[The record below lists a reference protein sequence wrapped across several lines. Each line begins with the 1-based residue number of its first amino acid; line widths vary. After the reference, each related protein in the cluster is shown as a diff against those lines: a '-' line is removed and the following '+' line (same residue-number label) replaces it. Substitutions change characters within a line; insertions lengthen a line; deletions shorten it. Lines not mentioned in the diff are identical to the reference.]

1 MDDRTYHA
9 RLIEMFEEAEEA
21 SSSSR
26 DRAGRD
32 IDYYD
37 GKQWTEEETR
47 ILKKRGQ
54 PAIAWNRI
62 REKVDYLQGDER
74 NRRTKPQALP
84 NTPQHEQDSHSATD
98 ALQSVCRQNRYD
110 EVRSRVWGDLLKAG
124 WGGVEVCVEPKPPN
138 LYGENKALAGL
149 TGTEYRVVVRRCQ
162 WDRMFWD
169 PHASEEDFSD
179 AAYKGMVIWMDR
191 EEAVRQY
198 GEGAAEVF
206 DETVQA
212 TNAGTTFDD
221 RPKGG
226 WARAGKRQ
234 RIRVVLIYFRNAEGG
249 WNFCEFTKGGILRDG
264 PSPYLDED
272 GNTEDPFV
280 WRSAYVDRENNRYGV
295 VRDMIDLQDEINK
308 RRSKAL
314 HHFTARQ
321 TFGNQKFKAGSTENK
336 RQLARPDGHIELAGT
351 AQFGSDFGVIPTGDQ
366 AAGHFELL
374 QQATMAFET
383 MGPNAA
389 MVGKKGRA
397 ESGRALLAQQQ
408 GGQIQMGPL
417 TDALRQLD
425 YEAYRK
431 IWNRVRQYWTGE
443 TWIRVTDDD
452 RTLRFVGLNEPVA
465 DELGNVVALRNE
477 VSRMD
482 VDIVIE
488 EAPAGA
494 TLLDEQ
500 FEMLVNLKRMDA
512 GNEIPFK
519 AIIAAAPN
527 LRAKQDMLRMIE
539 QREARPPD
547 PRMTAGAEAEL
558 EGLRADARLKHAK
571 AAREE
576 AEVAANGWSGAPG
589 PVS

>member
-1 MDDRTYHA
+1 MDDKTYHS
-9 RLIEMFEEAEEA
+9 RLIDMFEEAEEA
-21 SSSSR
+21 SSASR

-37 GKQWTEEETR
+37 GKQWTADEAR

-54 PAIAWNRI
+54 PVIAWNRI

-74 NRRTKPQALP
+74 NRRTRPQALP
-84 NTPQHEQDSHSATD
+84 NTPSHEQDSHSATD
-98 ALQSVCRQNRYD
+98 ALQFVCRQNRYD
-110 EVRSRVWGDLLKAG
+110 ETRSRVWADLLKAG
-124 WGGVEVCVEPKPPN
+124 WGGVEVSVEQKTPN
-138 LYGENKALAGL
+138 LLSATALAGP
-149 TGTEYRVVVRRCQ
+149 EFRVIVRRCQ

-169 PHASEEDFSD
+169 PHSSEEDFSD
-179 AAYKGMVIWMDR
+179 ASYKGMVIWMDR
-191 EEAVRQY
+191 EEAVRHY
-198 GEGAAEVF
+198 GEEAADVF
-206 DETVQA
+206 DETV
-212 TNAGTTFDD
+212 NAASAGNIFDD
-221 RPKGG
+221 RPKGS

-249 WNFCEFTKGGILRDG
+249 WDFCEFTKGGILRDG
-264 PSPYLDED
+264 PSPYVDEH
-272 GNTEDPFV
+272 GATEDPFV

-321 TFGNQKFKAGSTENK
+321 TFGNQKFKAGSAENK
-336 RQLARPDGHIELAGT
+336 KQLARPDGHIELAGT
-351 AQFGSDFGVIPTGDQ
+351 AQFGTDFGIIPTGDQ

-374 QQATMAFET
+374 SQATAAFET

-389 MVGKKGRA
+389 MVGKKGGA

-408 GGQIQMGPL
+408 GGQVQMGPL

-431 IWNRVRQYWTGE
+431 IWNRVRQFWTGE

-452 RTLRFVGLNEPVA
+452 RTLRFVGLNESLR
-465 DELGNVVALRNE
+465 DSFGNVVALRNE
-477 VSRMD
+477 IARMD

-512 GNEIPFK
+512 AGEIPFK

-539 QREARPPD
+539 QREAQPPN
-547 PRMTAGAEAEL
+547 PLQASRAEAEL
-558 EGLRADARLKHAK
+558 EGLRAEARLKHAK

-576 AEVAANGWSGAPG
+576 AETPTQPPG
-589 PVS
+589 GRQYTF